1 MRGGDLVIH
10 VAAVVAT
17 YVLMSALAFALFWMD
32 KRRAARGQ
40 WRIPERTLHV
50 VEILGGWPGA
60 WTAQRVFRHKWRKTR
75 YMVVFWAIVGAHL
88 LAWVWWT
95 GAVGWF
101 NRSI

>member
-1 MRGGDLVIH
+1 MPGGDLVTQ

-32 KRRAARGQ
+32 KRRASRGQ

-60 WTAQRVFRHKWRKTR
+60 WTAQRVFRHKWRKTP
-75 YMVVFWAIVGAHL
+75 YMVVFWTIVGAHL
-88 LAWVWWT
+88 LAWAWWT